1 MRAQKEVK
9 NLLIETGRKGIPGT
23 WWTESLAKL
32 CPAVMCEA
40 EQVSDELVY
49 LAKVSR
55 QKVEGTAWFLV
66 AADSKMLEEKDGR
79 AVQQKGTGT

>member
-1 MRAQKEVK
+1 
-9 NLLIETGRKGIPGT
+9 
-23 WWTESLAKL
+23 
-32 CPAVMCEA
+32 MCEA

-66 AADSKMLEEKDGR
+66 AADSKMLEEKDRR
-79 AVQQKGTGT
+79 AVQQKGTGTL